1 MTLPGFPE
9 FLNKIAGQMCRT
21 PSSVSRATPRARP
34 TGRIESEEAAVSN
47 ALPETMQ
54 AVVCHGPQ
62 DYRLEEVPVPRPGP
76 GQALVR
82 VEAVGICASDLKCY
96 HGAAKFWG
104 DANRPAWAETQ
115 VIPGHEFVGE
125 VVQLDDEAAD
135 RWGVQ
140 VGDRVVS
147 EQIVPCWQCRYC
159 LRGQYWMCGPHDM
172 YGFKRR
178 TPGAMAQYMVYTG
191 ESLVHKVGKSLPA
204 AHAAFAEPLS
214 CALHAV
220 ERADIRFDDVVVVA
234 GCGPIGLGMVA
245 GAAAKSPAEVIA
257 LDMAPA
263 KLELAKL
270 CGATRTV
277 DIGEQDPVEV
287 VKDLTGGY
295 GADVYLEGT
304 GHPSAVPQ
312 GLNLLR
318 KLGTYVEYGVFG
330 SDVTVDWSII
340 SDDKELDVRGAHL
353 GPGCWPAA
361 IRMLEAGALPMDRI
375 CTHQLPLDRFQD
387 GLDLVADGTKSI
399 KVSLIPA

>member
-1 MTLPGFPE
+1 M
-9 FLNKIAGQMCRT
+9 
-21 PSSVSRATPRARP
+21 S
-34 TGRIESEEAAVSN
+34 AAIDQSI
-47 ALPETMQ
+47 PQTMQ
-54 AVVCHGPQ
+54 AVVCHGPE
-62 DYRLEEVPVPRPGP
+62 DYRLEEVPVPRPGK
-76 GQALVR
+76 GEALVR

-104 DANRPAWAETQ
+104 DANRPAWAETE

-125 VVQLDDEAAD
+125 IVQLDDEAAE
-135 RWGVQ
+135 RWGVT

-159 LRGQYWMCGPHDM
+159 VRGQYWMCAPHDM

-178 TPGAMAQYMVYTG
+178 YPGGMAGYMTFPPQA
-191 ESLVHKVGKSLPA
+191 LVHKISKDLPP
-204 AHAAFAEPLS
+204 AHAAFTEPLS

-220 ERADIRFDDVVVVA
+220 ERAEIQFEDVVVVA

-245 GAAAKSPAEVIA
+245 GAAAKYPAELIA
-257 LDMAPA
+257 LDLSPT
-263 KLELAKL
+263 KLELARQ
-270 CGATRTV
+270 CGATRT
-277 DIGEQDPVEV
+277 INIREQDPVAV
-287 VKDLTGGY
+287 VKELTDGY

-304 GHPSAVPQ
+304 GHPSAVAQ

-318 KLGTYVEYGVFG
+318 KLGRFVEYSVFG

-353 GPGCWPAA
+353 GPHCWPAA
-361 IRMLEAGALPMDRI
+361 IRMLESGRLPMDGI
-375 CTHQLPLDRFQD
+375 CTHQLPLDRFQE

-399 KVSLIPA
+399 KVSLIPG